1 MKGLSTMI
9 RKVFAKPALVSKHV
23 FFI

>member
-1 MKGLSTMI
+1 MI
-9 RKVFAKPALVSKHV
+9 RKVFAKPELVSKHV